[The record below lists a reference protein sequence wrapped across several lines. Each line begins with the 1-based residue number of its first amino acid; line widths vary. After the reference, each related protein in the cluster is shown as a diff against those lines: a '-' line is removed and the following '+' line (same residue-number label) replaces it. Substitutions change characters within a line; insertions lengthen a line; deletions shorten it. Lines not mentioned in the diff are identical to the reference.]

1 MTFDETI
8 ETFRRGEFEID
19 MPRIEMVA
27 GDHRMQGPGSLSQN
41 ARGDIELKCHVA
53 FDELQ
58 PMVDMIN
65 RSMRSEAGALVP
77 EDNYHLATATDYTN
91 AAWDLGRI
99 LTNHSISL
107 PAASGTIRAVPK
119 TLRRQKS
126 TRSTASI
133 LALYFFE
140 QNKRDWEGL
149 IGEPH
154 TIKINDTDLHL
165 TFEDL
170 TGEQIKVVAKCDLP
184 FPPAF
189 ERRLI
194 EAMQFVVGQ
203 SLNPAIVDEVVSSCR
218 TLSLSGARPDIRRVP
233 AYPPLATNT
242 GLHSKQ
248 LVELLRCYLQ
258 YLADAPDEGIWSAP
272 SSFLSLVRR
281 SSESSIDGWLIGICV
296 AVEGLAGLIEL
307 APSALTAEL
316 ADFQKATT
324 VWMDDKGISAGNR
337 QRIVGL
343 IGQLSAIRPRDRMMS
358 LVPGGWLIE
367 DDIKTWTKARNS
379 AVHTRKS
386 SAADVE
392 RDSFQKRVDQ
402 LHRIYRLL
410 HTIIFHVIGY
420 TGQYT
425 DYGERGFPDRLYP

>member
-8 ETFRRGEFEID
+8 EAFRRGDFEID

-27 GDHRMQGPGSLSQN
+27 GDRRMQGPGSLRQN
-41 ARGDIELKCHVA
+41 ARGDIELKCYVA
-53 FDELQ
+53 FSDLQ
-58 PMVDMIN
+58 PMIDMIN
-65 RSMRSEAGALVP
+65 RSMSSEAGALVP
-77 EDNYHLATATDYTN
+77 EDNYHFATAIDPAS

-99 LTNHSISL
+99 LTHHSISL
-107 PAASGTIRAVPK
+107 PTASGTIRAVPK
-119 TLRRQKS
+119 TLRRQES
-126 TRSTASI
+126 TRNTASI

-140 QNKRDWEGL
+140 QDKRDWEGL
-149 IGEPH
+149 IGGPH
-154 TIKINDTDLHL
+154 AIKINDADLHI

-170 TGEQIKVVAKCDLP
+170 TGGQIKAVAKYDLP
-184 FPPAF
+184 FPPGF

-242 GLHSKQ
+242 GVHSKP
-248 LVELLRCYLQ
+248 LVELLQCYLQ
-258 YLADAPDEGIWSAP
+258 YLADAPDENIWSAS

-281 SSESSIDGWLIGICV
+281 SSEGSIDGWLIGICV
-296 AVEGLAGLIEL
+296 AVEGLAGLIDL
-307 APSALTAEL
+307 APSALATEME
-316 ADFQKATT
+316 DFQKATT
-324 VWMDDKGISAGNR
+324 VWMDDNSISAGNR

-358 LVPGGWLIE
+358 LVPSGRLIE

-402 LHRIYRLL
+402 LHRVYRLL